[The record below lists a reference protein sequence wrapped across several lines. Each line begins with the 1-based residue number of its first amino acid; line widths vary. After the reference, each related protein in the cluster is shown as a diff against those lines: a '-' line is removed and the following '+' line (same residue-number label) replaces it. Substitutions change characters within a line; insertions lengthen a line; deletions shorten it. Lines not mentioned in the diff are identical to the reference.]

1 MSGPTEIPDSQEI
14 EVNWAQEYETGVEKA
29 AAGEEPLHEVNRQFG
44 RNVVATIAAR
54 IVNMAR
60 GVCLVPFL
68 LARIGLEAYGI
79 WTTIFILVLYVGL
92 TTLGIS
98 NVYIKYV
105 AEFNARRAYDKANSL
120 LSTGLAVTIPLCGA
134 IFLIF
139 WLGWRWIAPY
149 LQLPPAHAS
158 DGKEAVLIVLG
169 VFLSSIALSAFA
181 CTLYGTHQIAST
193 QVFETVSIVVEC
205 ALIVWLV
212 CAGRGVRGLAE
223 AYLARTVINDG
234 LTIWWAFRKLKW
246 LRLSPRLVSRKSLKY
261 VVHFGGLVQFQSM
274 LSTFLNSV
282 ERLVA
287 IEFIGVSAAGLLD
300 VAKKWPTAL
309 SSIPTSFFATLLPAA
324 SHVDAASGRKDWL
337 GNLQGLYLNGARYS
351 NLCTATFAAA
361 MALWASPV
369 MHVWLGPRLPMR
381 ESLIPLFV
389 VFSLAMQFHML
400 TGPGTSIFRGMGRVY
415 EEFNY
420 SVPNLLL
427 LGITLPLSRWIIGSW
442 TPLGIGIA
450 VATATAGSACVLM
463 GRVLF
468 VLDLPLERFLRAVI
482 LPGLGPYIAAGLLA
496 WPVARLV
503 AQTNR
508 WQGAGVIAAVGM
520 VYAAAVTATLH
531 YWILTEEEK
540 QKGIK
545 LLRQVLGG
553 FRSQGATA

>member
-1 MSGPTEIPDSQEI
+1 MSGPTEIPDSQEL
-14 EVNWAQEYETGVEKA
+14 EVDWTQEYEADLEKP
-29 AAGEEPLHEVNRQFG
+29 AAGEEPLQEVNRQFG
-44 RNVVATIAAR
+44 RNVLATIAAR
-54 IVNMAR
+54 VVNMAR

-79 WTTIFILVLYVGL
+79 WTAIFILVLYVGL

-105 AEFNARRAYDKANSL
+105 AEFNARKEYDKANSL
-120 LSTGLAVTIPLCGA
+120 ISTGLAVTIPLCGA
-134 IFLIF
+134 VFLIF
-139 WLGWRWIAPY
+139 LLGWNWVAPF
-149 LQLPPAHAS
+149 LHLPPDHVS

-193 QVFETVSIVVEC
+193 QIFETTSIVIEC

-234 LTIWWAFRKLKW
+234 LTIWWTFRKLKW
-246 LRLSPRLVSRKSLKY
+246 LRLSPRLVSRESLKY

-274 LSTFLNSV
+274 LSTFLNSI

-309 SSIPTSFFATLLPAA
+309 SSIPTAFFATLLPAA
-324 SHVDAASGRKDWL
+324 SHVDAASDRKGWL
-337 GNLQGLYLNGARYS
+337 GNLQVLYLNGARYS
-351 NLCTATFAAA
+351 NLCTASFAAA

-369 MHVWLGPRLPMR
+369 MHVWLGPKLPMR

-420 SVPNLLL
+420 SVPNVLL
-427 LGITLPLSRWIIGSW
+427 LGVTLPLSRWIVGRW

-450 VATATAGSACVLM
+450 VALATAGSACVLM

-468 VLDLPLERFLRAVI
+468 VLDLPLERFLRVVI
-482 LPGLGPYIAAGLLA
+482 LPGLAPYVAAGLLA

-503 AQTNR
+503 AEMNR
-508 WQGAGVIAAVGM
+508 WQGAGVIAAVGL
-520 VYAAAVTATLH
+520 VYTVAVTAMLH
-531 YWILTEEEK
+531 YWVLTDEEK

-545 LLRQVLGG
+545 LVRQVLGI